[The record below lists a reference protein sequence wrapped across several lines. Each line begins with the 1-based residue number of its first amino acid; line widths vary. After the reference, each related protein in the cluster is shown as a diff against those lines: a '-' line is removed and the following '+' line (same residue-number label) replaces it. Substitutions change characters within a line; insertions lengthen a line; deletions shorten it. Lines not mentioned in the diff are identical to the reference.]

1 MYTDR
6 HGDHW
11 IDEYSDIL
19 YDDLTGYTPATR
31 EHVIAAKPA
40 DYADAIAIAH
50 AYLAPLD
57 ALTYVGGG
65 ADYANRAWLVAGTL
79 DADHVVI
86 DTGEYGEGWE
96 VVARMSDAAEYSRC
110 IGGYASPAQ
119 AIAAAREFAASVG
132 LV

>member
-40 DYADAIAIAH
+40 TYADALRIAH

-57 ALTYVGGG
+57 GLTYVGGS
-65 ADYANRAWLVAGTL
+65 ADYANRAWLVAGSL
-79 DADHVVI
+79 DGDHIVI
-86 DTGEYGEGWE
+86 DTGDYGEGWM
-96 VVARMSDAAEYSRC
+96 VVARMSDADEYSRC
-110 IGGYASPAQ
+110 VGGYASPAD
-119 AIAAAREFAASVG
+119 AIAAAHEFARTVN
-132 LV
+132 L

>member
-1 MYTDR
+1 MYRDSYGQTHR
-6 HGDHW
+6 
-11 IDEYSDIL
+11 EYLEDAI
-19 YDDLTGYTPATR
+19 YDDLTGHTPATR

-40 DYADAIAIAH
+40 DYADALAVAR

-57 ALTYVGGG
+57 GLTYVGGG

-96 VVARMSDAAEYSRC
+96 VVARISEADEHSRC
-110 IGGYASPAQ
+110 IGGYASPSE
-119 AIAAAREFAASVG
+119 AIVAAREFAASIG
-132 LV
+132 LD